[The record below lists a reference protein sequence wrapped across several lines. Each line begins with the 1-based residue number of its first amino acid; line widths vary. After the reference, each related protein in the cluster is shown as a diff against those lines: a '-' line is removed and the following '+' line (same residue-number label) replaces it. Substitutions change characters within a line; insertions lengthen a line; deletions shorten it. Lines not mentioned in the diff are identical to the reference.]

1 MNMKE
6 KKIYVVM
13 DCWKEGDHE
22 GYVYP
27 FSSLEQ
33 AQAKLNEIVADF
45 EDEHDSS
52 EWEKEIS
59 DDKAVCKVSYQ
70 HHEEDWF
77 DHIEL
82 FEMCVPEDTQTV
94 FSILVDNSVEND
106 FHINLFAQE
115 EAASKFLDY
124 YAAEYIDENGLNWDT
139 AVTADSKD
147 ENLKHVNSSILTG
160 KFRAYGDGDKFV
172 DLRYKDLLIDLVMSS
187 ESVVSARA

>member
-1 MNMKE
+1 MKE
-6 KKIYVVM
+6 KNIYVVT
-13 DCWKEGDHE
+13 DCWREGDHE

-59 DDKAVCKVSYQ
+59 NDKDVCKISYQ

-115 EAASKFLDY
+115 EDASKFLDY
-124 YAAEYIDENGLNWDT
+124 YAAEYIDENGLDWDT
-139 AVTADSKD
+139 AIIPDSTD
-147 ENLKHVNSSILTG
+147 VNIKHVHGDYLTG
-160 KFRAYGDGDKFV
+160 KYRAYGDGDKFV
-172 DLRYKDLLIDLVMSS
+172 DLRYNDLPIDLVMNP
-187 ESVVSARA
+187 ESVIAATA